1 MHLVDLAFLLPI
13 KSIGLF
19 SLSLSLSLALSRSLC
34 FYLSSH
40 MTCAGECHLAE
51 GI

>member
-19 SLSLSLSLALSRSLC
+19 SLSLSLSLSSSLSLTVLLPV
-34 FYLSSH
+34 FSH
-40 MTCAGECHLAE
+40 DMRR
-51 GI
+51 